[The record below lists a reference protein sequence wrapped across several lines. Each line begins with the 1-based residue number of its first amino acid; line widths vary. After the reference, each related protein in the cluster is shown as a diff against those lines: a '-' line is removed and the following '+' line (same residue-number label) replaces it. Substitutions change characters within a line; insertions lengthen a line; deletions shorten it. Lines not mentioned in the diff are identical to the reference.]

1 MSSQADADFLRVEPT
16 GSPAYPVYVESDF
29 ARLRAG
35 NAFADLQAS
44 QFFIISQQGLEETVV
59 APFLAALNETLG
71 ETLPD
76 GLSRERVLLI
86 GQGEQSKHIDRLAPV
101 YNRLIEQD
109 VDRKSC
115 LIALGGGVVGDFTGF
130 VAATLLRGVSFV
142 QIPTTLLA
150 AVDSSVGGKTA
161 VNVDRGKNMVGAFYQ
176 PRFVYFNT
184 GFLRTLPEREWV
196 CGLAEMVK
204 HACLEESGALLAHL
218 EEHCEELRNPESP
231 ELRRAVLDSAAFKA
245 RVVSADERE
254 GGLRA
259 ILNLGHTT
267 AHAIESLTDYKRF
280 SHGEAVARGLVTAL
294 FLSRRVLGLAD
305 EAVER
310 YLALCGRLGLPGDTA
325 GFSAAEVLDHMRFDK
340 KSVRGIP
347 RFVLLEG
354 AGKPRYGVEV
364 PEAEFRAAFAEQAER
379 FGSGARP
386 QPKISP
392 I

>member
-1 MSSQADADFLRVEPT
+1 MSSESETNYLTVEPR
-16 GSPAYPVYVESDF
+16 GAPSYPVYVETDF
-29 ARLRAG
+29 SRLRAG
-35 NAFADLQAS
+35 ADFADLGAS
-44 QFFIISQQGLEETVV
+44 QFFLISQTGLEQSVV
-59 APFLAALNETLG
+59 LAFMEAMRDRVPG
-71 ETLPD
+71 
-76 GLSRERVLLI
+76 GLSPERVILI
-86 GQGEQSKHIDRLAPV
+86 GQGEASKHISRLAPV
-101 YNRLIEQD
+101 YNRLIELD

-142 QIPTTLLA
+142 QVPTTLLA

-184 GFLRTLPEREWV
+184 QFLRTLPRREWV

-204 HACLEESGALLAHL
+204 HACLDETGLLLADL
-218 EEHCEELRNPESP
+218 ERNGDRLRDPGAP
-231 ELRRAVLDSAAFKA
+231 ELRKAVLDSAAFKA

-267 AHAIESLTDYKRF
+267 AHSLESLTDYKRF

-294 FLSRRVLGLAD
+294 LLSRRVLGLAD
-305 EAVER
+305 AVVER
-310 YLALCGRLGLPGDTA
+310 YLKLFESLGLPGDTA
-325 GFSAAEVLDHMRFDK
+325 GFAPSEVLDHMRFDK

-347 RFVLLEG
+347 RFVLLED
-354 AGKPRYGVEV
+354 AGRPRYGIQV
-364 PEAEFRAAFAEQAER
+364 PEAEFLAAFAEQAER
-379 FGSGARP
+379 FGGGAR
-386 QPKISP
+386 QVPKIQP
-392 I
+392 L

>member
-1 MSSQADADFLRVEPT
+1 MSNYPQSDYLQVEPT

-29 ARLRAG
+29 VRLLSG
-35 NAFADLQAS
+35 TDFADLQAS
-44 QFFIISQQGLEETVV
+44 QFFLISQSGLEQSVV
-59 APFLAALNETLG
+59 MPFLEAMGAHIAG
-71 ETLPD
+71 GISKD
-76 GLSRERVLLI
+76 HVILI
-86 GQGEQSKHIDRLAPV
+86 GQGEASKHLTRLGPV
-101 YNRLIEQD
+101 YNRLIELD

-184 GFLRTLPEREWV
+184 GFLQTLPEREWV

-204 HACLEESGALLAHL
+204 HACLESSGELLECL
-218 EEHCEELRNPESP
+218 ETHAGLLRDPVAP
-231 ELRRAVLDSAAFKA
+231 QLRRAVLDSAAFKA
-245 RVVSADERE
+245 RIVSADERE

-259 ILNLGHTT
+259 ILNFGHTT
-267 AHAIESLTDYKRF
+267 AHALESLTDYKQF

-294 FLSRRVLGLAD
+294 LLSKRTLGLSTD
-305 EAVER
+305 VVER
-310 YLALCGRLGLPGDTA
+310 YLALFDRLGLPGDTA
-325 GFSAAEVLDHMRFDK
+325 GFSPAEVLDHMRFDK

-347 RFVLLEG
+347 RFVLLEN
-354 AGKPRYGVEV
+354 AGQPRYGIEV
-364 PEAEFRAAFAEQAER
+364 PESDFLAAYAEQAER
-379 FGSGARP
+379 FGTGPRQIRKVEP
-386 QPKISP
+386 LG
-392 I
+392 